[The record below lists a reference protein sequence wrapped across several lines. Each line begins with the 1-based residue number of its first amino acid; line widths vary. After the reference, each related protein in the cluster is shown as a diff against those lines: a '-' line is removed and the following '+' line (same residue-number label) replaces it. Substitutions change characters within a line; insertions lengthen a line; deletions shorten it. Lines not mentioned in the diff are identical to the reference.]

1 MQGYSWAQSKLRA
14 FISIL
19 IIFLIVNE
27 GVIFASCSLA
37 NAPSKDSKEAGI
49 VLEKERKQIVSLGMQ
64 EGEVFLV
71 KEKIDLKNAQV
82 NIPANVTIVFKRGGA
97 IVNGTLNGMDTKIE
111 GQGNDF
117 LGVILKGTW
126 CVDKV
131 KDVSFSREFLSD
143 ADIISN
149 LNVIQ
154 SDSMHNEMTIIR
166 DYIVAIPKSGG
177 SGLILKSNTDLQLKG
192 TLTLAPNG
200 YKSYSIINIKGKKNV
215 VIKGGKI
222 VGDVGKHTYI
232 EGSSSEW
239 GMGININESDNVV
252 IENMTITRCIGDGIY
267 ITGGKETSIGIYE
280 HASKNVTIQNVT
292 CDANRRQGLSIIHV
306 DGLVVRNCSFVNTG
320 QIEFTEPG
328 AGIDIEPNV
337 KNGNNMSVR
346 NVNVDNCTVYNNVGV
361 AISSSCSFE
370 KNGVTNHENI
380 LFVNCYTDGRLVASS
395 NNLLFRGCT
404 FKDVKFSAV
413 YAQTHVALEDCT
425 ISGGNG
431 VIIYAPSGHTAKTK
445 DCLLSVDFKDCFLSV
460 AEGKAVTSS
469 LISCYKS
476 YIDNLKYVKIENC
489 RLEIP
494 NSKNHYFK
502 LTDYNFKEKMYIY
515 SSLINMEGR
524 DFDASGIVFDNNVI
538 RCRRV
543 VKNPVQNSNRF
554 FTNM

>member
-1 MQGYSWAQSKLRA
+1 MQDYRRAQSKLRA

-19 IIFLIVNE
+19 IMFFIVNE
-27 GVIFASCSLA
+27 SVIFASCSMVK
-37 NAPSKDSKEAGI
+37 APSKEPEETKI
-49 VLEKERKQIVSLGMQ
+49 VIEKEKRHIISLGMQ
-64 EGEVFLV
+64 EGEIFLV

-82 NIPANVTIVFKRGGA
+82 NIPANVTIVFKNGGA
-97 IVNGTLNGMDTKIE
+97 IVNGTLNGFGTKIE
-111 GQGNDF
+111 TQGNDI
-117 LGVILKGTW
+117 LGVKLVGTW

-131 KDVSFSREFLSD
+131 KDAIFSREFLSD
-143 ADIISN
+143 TEILGN
-149 LNVIQ
+149 LNAIQ
-154 SDSMHNEMTIIR
+154 SDTVFNEITVTR
-166 DYIVAIPKSGG
+166 DYAVTVPKSGG
-177 SGLILKSNTDLQLKG
+177 SGLILKSNTDLQIKG
-192 TLTLAPNG
+192 TLTLVPND
-200 YKSYSIINIKGKKNV
+200 YKSYSIISIKGKHNV
-215 VIKGGKI
+215 SINGGRL
-222 VGDVGKHTYI
+222 VGDVEKHSYI
-232 EGSSSEW
+232 EGTTSEW
-239 GMGININESDNVV
+239 GMGVNIQESQNVSL
-252 IENMTITRCIGDGIY
+252 NGLYITRCIGDGIY
-267 ITGGKETSIGIYE
+267 ITGGKETSIGVYE
-280 HASKNVTIQNVT
+280 HASKNVTIQDVT

-306 DGLVVRNCSFVNTG
+306 DGLVVSNCSFVNTG

-460 AEGKAVTSS
+460 AEGKAVISS

-543 VKNPVQNSNRF
+543 VKSPVQNSNRF